1 MSLRGSIAV
10 ASRAASAR
18 LAPTNILWLVA
29 IDLWLRRLPATERRN
44 AVRRSV
50 VHRRTVEQQL
60 RPAAPGDEARFGA
73 WADALTKALTPHGTR
88 ADAVALWCAVS
99 AWDEAGGR
107 WPELAR
113 AVETIAA
120 DADSEADGDDPE
132 AQGVAAMETGRAASA
147 LRSHMDEVG
156 ARLWREMEGGR

>member
-1 MSLRGSIAV
+1 VSLRGSIGLA
-10 ASRAASAR
+10 AGAASAR
-18 LAPTNILWLVA
+18 VAPTNVLWLVA
-29 IDLWLRRLPATERRN
+29 IELWLRRLPATARRN
-44 AVRRSV
+44 AVRRSIAL
-50 VHRRTVEQQL
+50 RREVERQL
-60 RPAAPGDEARFGA
+60 RPPVAGDEWRFGA
-73 WADALTKALTPHGTR
+73 WADALTQALAPHGTR

-147 LRSHMDEVG
+147 LRARMDEVG
-156 ARLWREMEGGR
+156 ARLWAMEGGR

>member
-1 MSLRGSIAV
+1 MTLRGSLALAAS
-10 ASRAASAR
+10 ASRAR
-18 LAPTNILWLVA
+18 PAPTCILWLVA
-29 IDLWLRRLPATERRN
+29 VELWLQRLPATERRN
-44 AVRRSV
+44 AVRRAI

-60 RPAAPGDEARFGA
+60 RPAAPGDAARFGA
-73 WADALTKALTPHGTR
+73 WAEALTQALAPHGTR

-120 DADSEADGDDPE
+120 DADREADGDDPE
-132 AQGVAAMETGRAASA
+132 AQGVAAMETGRAAEA
-147 LRSHMDEVG
+147 LRRRMDEVEV
-156 ARLWREMEGGR
+156 RLWREMEGR